1 MGDVVH
7 ADRILAR
14 RILAGDGRAFQALFD
29 EYFPRLYRY
38 AVAHLDGDR
47 EAAKDVV
54 QETFRKAIERLD
66 SYRGE
71 AALYGWF
78 CRICHNALVDYCRVK
93 NRGGKTVT
101 MIEDHGEIRAVLDA
115 ISAPVETQPE
125 TQARHRD
132 VRRLVQATL
141 DRLPPRYGDALAWK
155 YIEGLSVR
163 EIAGRLKLSPKATES
178 LLTRARQAFRDSMV
192 AIGGAAQTDFR
203 PLGG

>member
-7 ADRILAR
+7 ADRTLAR
-14 RILAGDGRAFQALFD
+14 RILAGDERAFKALFD

-54 QETFRKAIERLD
+54 QETFSKAIERLD

-78 CRICHNALVDYCRVK
+78 CRICHNALVDHCRSRQ
-93 NRGGKTVT
+93 RGGRTIS
-101 MIEDHGEIRAVLDA
+101 MIEDNGEIRSVLDA
-115 ISAPVETQPE
+115 LSAPVSTQPE
-125 TQARHRD
+125 TRAGQRD
-132 VRRLVQATL
+132 VRRLVRATL

-155 YIEGLSVR
+155 YVEGLTVR
-163 EIAGRLKLSPKATES
+163 EIAERLKLSPKATES
-178 LLTRARQAFRDSMV
+178 LLTRARAAFRDSML
-192 AIGGAAQTDFR
+192 AIGSAAPAEYRQ
-203 PLGG
+203 PGG